1 MSTILQIFGEAS
13 APAELLRSDPRRQDA
28 PRVNVP
34 RRTPVHDEQLQSLIQ
49 QLFFQH
55 EIGPLR
61 HIGFTAA
68 DTPTAIA
75 SLCFDVAHML
85 SEEGAHDIGLIDA
98 SPDTTP
104 LQTQLEIAPA
114 TTSDSAWAIAP
125 HLWFVPRESWI
136 QGSTSP
142 RITEQNL
149 LRLRELTTEFDFSI
163 LCCPSV
169 SWVTTRMGR
178 ACDGFVLVLT
188 ANKTRRLVATQM
200 KEQLRKAQVRL
211 LGTVLTERRF
221 PIPPGLYR
229 SL

>member
-1 MSTILQIFGEAS
+1 MSTILQIFGPTP
-13 APAELLRSDPRRQDA
+13 APA
-28 PRVNVP
+28 NVP
-34 RRTPVHDEQLQSLIQ
+34 RPTPLRPGTLLTNVPPRTPLQEEQLQSLIQ

-55 EIGPLR
+55 ETGPLR

-75 SLCFDVAHML
+75 SLCFDVAQML

-104 LQTQLEIAPA
+104 LQTRLEIAPV

-125 HLWFVPRESWI
+125 HLWFVPRQSWI

-163 LCCPSV
+163 LCCSPV
-169 SWVTTRMGR
+169 SSVTTWIGR
-178 ACDGFVLVLT
+178 ACDGLVLVLT

-200 KEQLRKAQVRL
+200 KEQLRKAQVPL

-221 PIPPGLYR
+221 PIPRGLYQ